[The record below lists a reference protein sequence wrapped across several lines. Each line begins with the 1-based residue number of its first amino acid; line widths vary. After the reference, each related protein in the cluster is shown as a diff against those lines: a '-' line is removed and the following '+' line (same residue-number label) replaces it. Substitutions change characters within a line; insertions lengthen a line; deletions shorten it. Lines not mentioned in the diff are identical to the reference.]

1 VELPA
6 DYQQETD
13 MDAKP
18 VRILLIDDDEDYF
31 VITRARLSQIVGLS
45 FDLAWV
51 ADYEAA
57 LEIIRR
63 NEHDIYLLDYRLGA
77 RDGLEVLRAA
87 IAFGCQGPII
97 MLTGQ
102 ADHEI
107 DLQAMKAGAADYL
120 VKDGFDVSRLDRA
133 IRYALERQGLLNALD
148 YERYLLHSL
157 MDSLPDSI
165 YFKDANSRFIR
176 VNKALAERFSLDDA
190 ADAMGKEDSNYF
202 TEEHVRQSLQD
213 EQVVMRTGE
222 AMVGREERETW
233 PDGHET
239 WASTTKMPL
248 RDKGGN
254 IIGTFGISRDITER
268 KRAEI
273 ELQRAKEAA
282 EAAARIKSQF
292 LANMSHEIRT
302 PMNGIIGMTQLALD
316 TELTAEQREYLEMVK
331 ASADSLL
338 SLLNDILDFSK
349 IEAGKLELDLI
360 DLDLRDHLDDTMKTM
375 AVRAY
380 SKGLELACH
389 VAPDVPDAVVGDAGR
404 LRQIVINLVG
414 NAIKFTERGEVVLHV
429 KVESQTKEAVCL
441 QCAVSDTGIGIS
453 PDKQRLIF
461 EPFTQADTSTTRRYG
476 GTGLGLA
483 ISQTLVRMMGGRIWV
498 ESVVGQGTTFHFT
511 VQMGLQNPEAT
522 LRPAAACPDL
532 KDLPALVVDDNATN
546 RRILQE
552 LLTNWGMKPTAVA
565 SGKEALEIMER
576 AAKNGQAFQLVLVD
590 YMMPEMDGFMLIRE
604 VKQRPE
610 IAQATLVMLSS
621 AIDSRSRALARELG
635 LAAYLLKPVKQSELL
650 DCILSGRHA
659 AAPGAVRASPVRYAP
674 REQSRRPLRV
684 LLVEDSLFSQRL
696 GQRLL
701 EKWGHS
707 VTLAETGKEAL
718 AVLERQ
724 PIDVVLMDMQMP
736 EMDGFEATAAIR
748 VNERMTRQ
756 HLPII
761 AVTAGAMKGERERC
775 LAAGMDG
782 YVSKPIQ
789 HKDLFDTIEAI
800 TLNPSS
806 VEAAS
811 RE

>member
-1 VELPA
+1 
-6 DYQQETD
+6 
-13 MDAKP
+13 
-18 VRILLIDDDEDYF
+18 
-31 VITRARLSQIVGLS
+31 
-45 FDLAWV
+45 
-51 ADYEAA
+51 
-57 LEIIRR
+57 
-63 NEHDIYLLDYRLGA
+63 
-77 RDGLEVLRAA
+77 
-87 IAFGCQGPII
+87 
-97 MLTGQ
+97 
-102 ADHEI
+102 
-107 DLQAMKAGAADYL
+107 
-120 VKDGFDVSRLDRA
+120 
-133 IRYALERQGLLNALD
+133 
-148 YERYLLHSL
+148 
-157 MDSLPDSI
+157 
-165 YFKDANSRFIR
+165 
-176 VNKALAERFSLDDA
+176 
-190 ADAMGKEDSNYF
+190 
-202 TEEHVRQSLQD
+202 
-213 EQVVMRTGE
+213 
-222 AMVGREERETW
+222 
-233 PDGHET
+233 
-239 WASTTKMPL
+239 
-248 RDKGGN
+248 
-254 IIGTFGISRDITER
+254 
-268 KRAEI
+268 
-273 ELQRAKEAA
+273 
-282 EAAARIKSQF
+282 
-292 LANMSHEIRT
+292 
-302 PMNGIIGMTQLALD
+302 
-316 TELTAEQREYLEMVK
+316 
-331 ASADSLL
+331 
-338 SLLNDILDFSK
+338 
-349 IEAGKLELDLI
+349 
-360 DLDLRDHLDDTMKTM
+360 
-375 AVRAY
+375 
-380 SKGLELACH
+380 
-389 VAPDVPDAVVGDAGR
+389 
-404 LRQIVINLVG
+404 
-414 NAIKFTERGEVVLHV
+414 
-429 KVESQTKEAVCL
+429 
-441 QCAVSDTGIGIS
+441 
-453 PDKQRLIF
+453 
-461 EPFTQADTSTTRRYG
+461 
-476 GTGLGLA
+476 
-483 ISQTLVRMMGGRIWV
+483 
-498 ESVVGQGTTFHFT
+498 
-511 VQMGLQNPEAT
+511 
-522 LRPAAACPDL
+522 
-532 KDLPALVVDDNATN
+532 VVDDNATN